1 MSVKKVLVIPAW
13 FDHENEASGIFISE
27 FCEAINEKEE
37 IDITLLYIQF
47 FSIKNIFS
55 YYFNKRPIFNY
66 SYKVEH
72 IRILNL
78 KSKLLFFLS
87 HEFILKHYSNKI
99 LKKIKKSGIA
109 FDLIHAQSLCNNV
122 TPYIIDNLSKRFDIP
137 YILTEHYTSFKESNG
152 LVFDPFLTKQFVC
165 EVAQNAKKRIAVSDF
180 AAIMF
185 EDYFKVNFET
195 IYNVISKKF
204 FINGEFCSKN
214 LDFTFL
220 SIAPLTERKGVL
232 ELLKSFKS
240 IHEIHQNIR
249 LVIIGEGPLYSTMN
263 NYILNNNLN
272 SSVTLKKWKN
282 KTELIRELDKSHVLV
297 SASERETF
305 GLTIAEA
312 LLRGIPIIST
322 KSGGPQE
329 LVNESNGILIELN
342 QKVKRLEEALLK
354 MILNY
359 DNFNSENIK
368 EDALKKFHSDEIC
381 NSYVRIYDEIVA

>member
-1 MSVKKVLVIPAW
+1 MKKVLVIPAW
-13 FDHENEASGIFISE
+13 FDHENEKSGTFISE
-27 FCEAINEKEE
+27 FCESINEKEE
-37 IDITLLYIQF
+37 VDITLLYIQF

-72 IRILNL
+72 IRILSL
-78 KSKLLFFLS
+78 KSSFLFFLS
-87 HEFILKHYSNKI
+87 HKFILKYYSNKVY
-99 LKKIKKSGIA
+99 KKTKKSGVV
-109 FDLIHAQSLCNNV
+109 FDLIHVQSLCNNV
-122 TPYIIDNLSKRFDIP
+122 TPYIIKDLSIRLERP
-137 YILTEHYTSFKESNG
+137 YILTEHYTSFKEANG
-152 LVFDPFLTKQFVC
+152 LMFDPFLSEQFVC
-165 EVAQNAKKRIAVSDF
+165 EVAQNAKKRIAVSNF

-185 EDYFKVNFET
+185 GDYFKINFET
-195 IYNVISKKF
+195 IYNIISREF
-204 FINGEFCSKN
+204 FVNSEFGAKN
-214 LDFTFL
+214 LNFTIL
-220 SIAPLTERKGVL
+220 SIGALTERKGVID
-232 ELLKSFKS
+232 LLMAFKS

-249 LVIIGEGPLYSTMN
+249 LVIIGEGPLYSVMKS
-263 NYILNNNLN
+263 YVLDNNLN

-297 SASERETF
+297 SASELETF